1 MRKHYEKIVK
11 DNDKRV
17 KKALRIQVMDE
28 SSPYYGG
35 CPEENDLMDAKYTIY
50 RVYDMTGAYSNS
62 GSTYYKDED
71 LAKRIVLAL
80 DYVARFQH
88 EDGLFD
94 LIRCNFHSAP
104 DTAFIIKRMLPVLH
118 YLKENERDEWQEQI
132 YQRMYAIAKKAA
144 YGLLEGGFHTP
155 NHRWAIASNL
165 IECADFFDEP
175 KFAQTAQ
182 IYLAE
187 GIDCNEDGEFAE
199 KSAGNYNRINNDAMI
214 TIGRCTKD
222 DTFMEYAVR
231 NLRMML
237 TYIEPDGTIFT
248 ANSTRQDNGKRV
260 YPKYYYWEYLTMGVE
275 RDIPEFLD
283 FANYII
289 RTVEENHLTM
299 PDILIHYMNR
309 PDLIDFEWE
318 GCGQLTDFERIYT
331 ESGIARV
338 RRGDFTYTLMKGK
351 SNFLYF
357 SNDSLDVAVKI
368 GGCICE
374 HRAFI
379 PETFEKTEDGYLMTQ
394 VMKGWYYLPFKED
407 QGTSDWWKMDHTKR
421 EKKLGP
427 DLTIE
432 ARIREA
438 DGGVEVNVKLHGI
451 ERAPFRVEVAV
462 LGARKADAEAFTMY
476 NLPGKH
482 LLVKQG
488 DVRFS
493 NGTDA
498 LDIGPG
504 FGTHGFIE
512 GIFGSEAADSRSF
525 TMYYTDYSEFDHTF
539 YIRNVNNQ

>member
-11 DNDKRV
+11 DNDQRV
-17 KKALRIQVMDE
+17 KKALRIQVIDE
-28 SSPYYGG
+28 SSPYHGG

-50 RVYDMTGAYSNS
+50 RVYDMVGAYSNS
-62 GSTYYKDED
+62 GSVYYKDES
-71 LAKRIVLAL
+71 LAKRIELAL
-80 DYVARFQH
+80 DYVARYQH

-104 DTAFIIKRMLPVLH
+104 DTAFIVKRMLPVLH
-118 YLKENERDEWQEQI
+118 YLKGTQRDEWQEKI
-132 YQRMYAIAKKAA
+132 YQKMYAIAKKAA
-144 YGLLEGGFHTP
+144 YGLLVGGFHTP

-165 IECADFFDEP
+165 MECAEFFEEP
-175 KFAQTAQ
+175 KFAETAK

-214 TIGRCTKD
+214 TMGKCTKD
-222 DTFMEYAVR
+222 ETFFEYAVR

-260 YPKYYYWEYLTMGVE
+260 FPKYYYWEYLTMGVE

-283 FANYII
+283 FANYIFEVI
-289 RTVEENHLTM
+289 EENHLTA

-309 PDLIDFEWE
+309 PELIDFEWE
-318 GCGQLTDFERIYT
+318 GCGQLTEFERIYS

-338 RRGDFTYTLMKGK
+338 RKGDVTYTLMRGK

-357 SNDSLDVAVKI
+357 SNASLDVAVKI

-379 PETFEKTEDGYLMTQ
+379 PETFEKTEDGFLLTQ
-394 VMKGWYYLPFKED
+394 VMKGWYYLPFKEYP
-407 QGTSDWWKMDHTKR
+407 GTSDWWKMDNTKR

-432 ARIREA
+432 VRVREVEK
-438 DGGVEVNVKLHGI
+438 GVEVNVKLHGI
-451 ERAPFRVEVAV
+451 ERAPFRVELAV
-462 LGARKADAEAFTMY
+462 LGAYKADSESFSMFGVS
-476 NLPGKH
+476 GKQ

-488 DVRFS
+488 DVRVS
-493 NGTDA
+493 NGQDA
-498 LDIGPG
+498 IDIGPA

-512 GIFGSEAADSRSF
+512 GIFGSEANDQKSF
-525 TMYYTDYSEFDHTF
+525 TMYYTDYTEFDHTF
-539 YIRNVNNQ
+539 TIRNVTN

>member
-1 MRKHYEKIVK
+1 MRKHYEKIIR
-11 DNDKRV
+11 DNDQRV
-17 KKALRIQVMDE
+17 KKALRIQVINE
-28 SSPYYGG
+28 NSPYHGG

-50 RVYDMTGAYSNS
+50 RVYDMVGAYSNS
-62 GSTYYKDED
+62 GSVYYKDAK
-71 LAKRIVLAL
+71 LAERIVLAL
-80 DYVARFQH
+80 DYVARYQH

-104 DTAFIIKRMLPVLH
+104 DTAFIVKRMLPVLH
-118 YLKENERDEWQEQI
+118 YLKSAQRDEWQETI
-132 YQRMYAIAKKAA
+132 YQKMSAIAKKSA
-144 YGLLEGGFHTP
+144 YGLLAGGFHTP

-165 IECADFFDEP
+165 MECAEFFEEP
-175 KFAQTAQ
+175 KFAETAK

-214 TIGRCTKD
+214 TMGRCTGD
-222 DTFMEYAVR
+222 DTFFEYAVR

-260 YPKYYYWEYLTMGVE
+260 FPKYYYWEYLTMGVE

-283 FANYII
+283 FANYIFEVI
-289 RTVEENHLTM
+289 EENHLTA

-309 PDLIDFEWE
+309 PELIDFEWE
-318 GCGQLTDFERIYT
+318 GCGQLTEFERIYS

-338 RRGDFTYTLMKGK
+338 RKGK
-351 SNFLYF
+351 SGFLYF
-357 SNDSLDVAVKI
+357 STASLDVAVKI

-379 PETFEKTEDGYLMTQ
+379 PETFEKTEDGFLLTQ
-394 VMKGWYYLPFKED
+394 VMKGWYYLPFKEY
-407 QGTSDWWKMDHTKR
+407 QGTSDWWQMDNSKR
-421 EKKLGP
+421 EKKMGP

-432 ARIREA
+432 VRVKEVEK
-438 DGGVEVNVKLHGI
+438 GVEVNVKLHGI
-451 ERAPFRVEVAV
+451 ERAPFRIELAV
-462 LGARKADAEAFTMY
+462 LGAYKADSDSFSMFGGA
-476 NLPGKH
+476 GKQ

-488 DVRFS
+488 DVRVS
-493 NGTDA
+493 NGRDA
-498 LDIGPG
+498 IDIGPA

-512 GIFGSEAADSRSF
+512 GIFGSEESDHKSF
-525 TMYYTDYSEFDHTF
+525 TMYFTDYTEFDHTF
-539 YIRNVNNQ
+539 TIQNVTN

>member
-1 MRKHYEKIVK
+1 MRQHYEKIVK
-11 DNDKRV
+11 GNDQRV
-17 KKALRIQVMDE
+17 RNALRIQVTDK

-35 CPEENDLMDAKYTIY
+35 FPDETDLMDAKYTIY
-50 RVYDMTGAYSNS
+50 RVYNMTGAYSNS
-62 GSTYYKDED
+62 GSEYYKDEK
-71 LAKRIVLAL
+71 LAERIVLAL
-80 DYVARFQH
+80 DYVERYQH

-104 DTAFIIKRMLPVLH
+104 DTAFIVKRMLPVLH
-118 YLKENERDEWQEQI
+118 YLKGIQRDEWQEKI
-132 YQRMYAIAKKAA
+132 YQKMYGIAKKAA
-144 YGLLEGGFHTP
+144 YGLLAGGFHTP

-165 IECADFFDEP
+165 MECAEFFAEP

-222 DTFMEYAVR
+222 AAFFEHAVR

-283 FANYII
+283 FANYIFGL
-289 RTVEENHLTM
+289 VEEKQLSA

-318 GCGQLTDFERIYT
+318 GCRRPVDFERVYS
-331 ESGIARV
+331 ESGIVRV
-338 RRGDFTYTLMKGK
+338 SRGDISYTLMKGK

-357 SNDSLDVAVKI
+357 STHSLDVAVKI

-379 PETFEKTEDGYLMTQ
+379 PETLEKTEDGFLLTQ
-394 VMKGWYYLPFKED
+394 VMKGWYYLPFQED

-421 EKKLGP
+421 DRKWGP

-432 ARIREA
+432 VRIREVES
-438 DGGVEVNVKLHGI
+438 GVEVNVKLRGI
-451 ERAPFRVEVAV
+451 EEAPFRVELAV
-462 LGARKADAEAFTMY
+462 LGAGKADGDAFSMY
-476 NLPGKH
+476 GLAGKQI
-482 LLVKQG
+482 LVKQG
-488 DVRFS
+488 NVRLS
-493 NGTDA
+493 NRMDA
-498 LDIGPG
+498 IDIGPA
-504 FGTHGFIE
+504 FGAHGFIE
-512 GIFGSEAADSRSF
+512 GIFGSEASDDRSF
-525 TMYYTDYSEFDHTF
+525 TMYYTDYSEFNHTF
-539 YIRNVNNQ
+539 CIRSVTNQ